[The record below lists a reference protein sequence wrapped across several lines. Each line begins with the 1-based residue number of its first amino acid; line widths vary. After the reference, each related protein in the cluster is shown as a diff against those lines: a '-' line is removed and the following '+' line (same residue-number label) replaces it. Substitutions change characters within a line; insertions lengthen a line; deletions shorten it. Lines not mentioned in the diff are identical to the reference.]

1 MTGDAERSEDELTAH
16 VNDAQRCMFGIGM
29 AGTAV
34 AYTTVR
40 GLIAG
45 IQRLT
50 AERDAAVRDLAE
62 LRETVTAQAD
72 RLDDLATTDGGDH
85 CEITWEEAHILSDV
99 PDRLRAA
106 LAASGSV
113 TAGEQT

>member
-1 MTGDAERSEDELTAH
+1 
-16 VNDAQRCMFGIGM
+16 MFGIGM

-50 AERDAAVRDLAE
+50 AERDAALRDLAE
-62 LRETVTAQAD
+62 LRDKIAAVRDTMQREHDLGRIVLVGYL
-72 RLDDLATTDGGDH
+72 RLLN
-85 CEITWEEAHILSDV
+85 
-99 PDRLRAA
+99 AA